1 MNGEIVL
8 VRHGRTALN
17 ATGRLQGRVDEPLDE
32 VGREQARRLATRLAP
47 MLGDDDLVISS
58 PLVRAR
64 DTAAALGREVFVD
77 DQWIEMSYGV
87 FDGVPQGEVS
97 PEVWSQWRNDP
108 QFAPD
113 GGESLAAVTERV
125 HRACDELREQAY
137 GRRIVVVSHVS
148 PIKAAIAWALGTD
161 PSTSW
166 RMHLDTAAVTRIS
179 VSSRGVALVSFNET
193 HHLLTDPGR

>member
-17 ATGRLQGRVDEPLDE
+17 AAGRLQGRVDEPLDAL
-32 VGREQARRLATRLAP
+32 GLEQATRVATRLKG
-47 MLGDDDLVISS
+47 LLSDDDLVVSS

-64 DTAAALGREVFVD
+64 ATADAIGRSVEVD
-77 DQWIEMSYGV
+77 ERWIEMSYGV
-87 FDGVPQGEVS
+87 FDGVPQADVA
-97 PEVWSQWRNDP
+97 PAVWTAWRADP
-108 QFAPD
+108 HFAPD

-125 HRACDELREQAY
+125 HAACDELRDRAQ

-166 RMHLDTAAVTRIS
+166 RMHLDTAAITRIS

-193 HHLLTDPGR
+193 HHLSVGTDR

>member
-1 MNGEIVL
+1 MSGEIVL

-17 ATGRLQGRVDEPLDE
+17 AAGRLQGRVDEPLDE
-32 VGREQARRLATRLAP
+32 VGREQARRLASRLVP
-47 MLGDDDLVISS
+47 ILGDDDLVISS
-58 PLVRAR
+58 PLARAR
-64 DTAAALGREVFVD
+64 DTAVTLGREVRID

-87 FDGVPQGEVS
+87 FDGVPQGDVS
-97 PEVWSQWRNDP
+97 PDVWSQWRSDP
-108 QFAPD
+108 RFAPD
-113 GGESLAAVTERV
+113 GGESLADVTERV
-125 HRACDELREQAY
+125 HRACDELREQAV

-179 VSSRGVALVSFNET
+179 VTSRGVALVSFNET
-193 HHLLTDPGR
+193 HHLLADPGL

>member
-1 MNGEIVL
+1 MSGEIVL

-17 ATGRLQGRVDEPLDE
+17 AAGRLQGRVDEPLDE
-32 VGREQARRLATRLAP
+32 VGREQARRLAARLAP
-47 MLGDDDLVISS
+47 MLGDEDLVISS

-64 DTAAALGREVFVD
+64 DTASTLGREVFVD

-87 FDGVPQGEVS
+87 FDGVPQGDVS
-97 PEVWSQWRNDP
+97 ADVWSRWRTDP
-108 QFAPD
+108 HFAPD

-125 HRACDELREQAY
+125 HRACDDLRERAAD
-137 GRRIVVVSHVS
+137 RRIVIVSHVS

-179 VSSRGVALVSFNET
+179 VSARGVALVSFNET
-193 HHLLTDPGR
+193 HHLATDPGR

>member
-1 MNGEIVL
+1 MSGEIVL

-17 ATGRLQGRVDEPLDE
+17 AAGRLQGRVDEPLDD
-32 VGREQARRLATRLAP
+32 VGREQARRLAARLSP
-47 MLGDDDLVISS
+47 ILGDGDLVVSS

-64 DTAAALGREVFVD
+64 DTAATLGREVFVD

-108 QFAPD
+108 HFAPD

-125 HRACDELREQAY
+125 HRACDELREQAD

-193 HHLLTDPGR
+193 HHLLADPGR

>member
-1 MNGEIVL
+1 MSGEIVL

-17 ATGRLQGRVDEPLDE
+17 AAGRLQGRVDEPLDE
-32 VGREQARRLATRLAP
+32 VGREQARRLAARLVP
-47 MLGDDDLVISS
+47 ILGDDDLVISS

-64 DTAAALGREVFVD
+64 DTAATLGREVRID
-77 DQWIEMSYGV
+77 EEWIEMSYGV
-87 FDGVPQGEVS
+87 FDGVPQGDVS

-108 QFAPD
+108 WFAPD

-125 HRACDELREQAY
+125 HRACDELRETALD
-137 GRRIVVVSHVS
+137 RRIVVVSHVS

-179 VSSRGVALVSFNET
+179 VTSRGVALVSFNET
-193 HHLLTDPGR
+193 HHLLAGPGR

>member
-1 MNGEIVL
+1 MSGEIVL

-17 ATGRLQGRVDEPLDE
+17 AAGRLQGRVDEPLDE
-32 VGREQARRLATRLAP
+32 DGREQARRLAARLVP
-47 MLGDDDLVISS
+47 ILGDDDLVVSS

-64 DTAAALGREVFVD
+64 DTAVTLGREVRID

-87 FDGVPQGEVS
+87 FDGVPQGDVS
-97 PEVWSQWRNDP
+97 PDVWSQWRSDP
-108 QFAPD
+108 LFAPD

-125 HRACDELREQAY
+125 HRACDELREQAV

-179 VSSRGVALVSFNET
+179 VTSRGVALVSFNET
-193 HHLLTDPGR
+193 HHLLADPGL

>member
-17 ATGRLQGRVDEPLDE
+17 AAGRLQGRVDEPLDAL
-32 VGREQARRLATRLAP
+32 GLEQATRVATRLKG
-47 MLGDDDLVISS
+47 LLSDDDLVVSS

-64 DTAAALGREVFVD
+64 ATADAIGRSVEVD
-77 DQWIEMSYGV
+77 ERWIEMSYGV
-87 FDGVPQGEVS
+87 FDGVPQADVA
-97 PEVWSQWRNDP
+97 PAVWAAWRADP
-108 QFAPD
+108 HFAPD

-125 HRACDELREQAY
+125 HAACDELRDRAQ

-166 RMHLDTAAVTRIS
+166 RMHLDTAAITRIT

-193 HHLLTDPGR
+193 HHLSVGTDR

>member
-17 ATGRLQGRVDEPLDE
+17 AAGRLQGRVDEPLDAL
-32 VGREQARRLATRLAP
+32 GLEQATRVATRLKG
-47 MLGDDDLVISS
+47 LLSDDDLVVSS

-64 DTAAALGREVFVD
+64 ATADAIGRSVEVD
-77 DQWIEMSYGV
+77 ERWIEMSYGV
-87 FDGVPQGEVS
+87 FDGVPQADVA
-97 PEVWSQWRNDP
+97 PAVWAAWRADP
-108 QFAPD
+108 HFAPD

-125 HRACDELREQAY
+125 HAACDELRDRAQ

-166 RMHLDTAAVTRIS
+166 RMHLDTAAITRIS
-179 VSSRGVALVSFNET
+179 VSSRRVALVSFNET
-193 HHLLTDPGR
+193 HHLSVGTDR